1 MDMSGGGAAGHARRS
16 AVPPSVVSQRSERK
30 VPYRVILAAIWLTL
44 ASLAAVWLLYRWKHL
59 IFYLVMAGFIALV
72 LNRPI
77 QTLERWGLSRGPAIL
92 AVSAVALVLFLGLV
106 AAVAAPI
113 TTNGVNFAK
122 HAPQYLRQA
131 QEGRG
136 PVGAVVKRFHLQKQ
150 VNKINPG
157 LSRILATAPERV
169 VGVLQSAASTAFS
182 VGIVVILAIFMLAE
196 GPSLVAAVLAGLPG
210 ERRERVRRVGVTIS
224 RVVSGYTVGVVF
236 MAILYGLVTAAA
248 LALTGVPF
256 ITSLAVWA
264 GLLDIIPVIGDLIG
278 MVPAAIFAFTHS
290 LVAGI
295 VVVAAML
302 AIQQV
307 KNHVLYPIIVG
318 RAVNLNALLVL
329 VAVLAGSELMGIP
342 GAVLAIPV
350 AGTLQAI
357 FVEFAPPPV
366 RMFLRHPEMS
376 RPSTPPPEDSGRG
389 APAIPSG
396 DGDAGEP
403 DGEAGEMDGEAAG
416 VRPAR
421 RSRRRRR

>member
-1 MDMSGGGAAGHARRS
+1 MDVSGGGAAGHAGRS
-16 AVPPSVVSQRSERK
+16 TGSPSVVSERK

-44 ASLAAVWLLYRWKHL
+44 ASLATVWLLYRWKHL

-77 QTLERWGLSRGPAIL
+77 QTLERWRLSRGPAIL
-92 AVSAVALVLFLGLV
+92 AVSTVSLLLFLGLG

-131 QEGRG
+131 QQGK
-136 PVGAVVKRFHLQKQ
+136 GAIGSVVKRFHLQKQ
-150 VNKINPG
+150 VDRINPG
-157 LSRILATAPERV
+157 LSRLLATAPERV

-196 GPSLVAAVLAGLPG
+196 GPSLVAAVLAGLP
-210 ERRERVRRVGVTIS
+210 EDRRERVRRVGLTIS

-236 MAILYGLVTAAA
+236 LAILYGLVTAAA
-248 LALTGVPF
+248 LTLTGVPF
-256 ITSLAVWA
+256 VTSLAVWA
-264 GLLDIIPVIGDLIG
+264 GLLDVIPVIGDLIG

-290 LVAGI
+290 VVAGI
-295 VVVAAML
+295 IVVGAML
-302 AIQQV
+302 TIQQL
-307 KNHVLYPIIVG
+307 KNHILYPIVVG

-342 GAVLAIPV
+342 GALLAIPV

-357 FVEFAPPPV
+357 AVEFAPAPV
-366 RMFLRHPEMS
+366 RTLLRHPELA
-376 RPSTPPPEDSGRG
+376 RPSTPPPRDSGRG
-389 APAIPSG
+389 APAGPPG
-396 DGDAGEP
+396 DGEAGEP
-403 DGEAGEMDGEAAG
+403 DGDAAGELDGEAAG
-416 VRPAR
+416 AKPAQR
-421 RSRRRRR
+421 ARRRRR